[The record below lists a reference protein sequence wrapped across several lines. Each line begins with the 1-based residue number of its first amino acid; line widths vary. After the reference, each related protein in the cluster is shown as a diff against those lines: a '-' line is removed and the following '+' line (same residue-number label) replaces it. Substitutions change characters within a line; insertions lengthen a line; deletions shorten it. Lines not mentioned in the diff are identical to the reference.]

1 MNISSITWLNKPCAE
16 FDCTGYYCMQISPL
30 MFLPKM
36 AEIANLCLL
45 LISWDYG
52 DPEPDYKCYLLSV
65 LGSFAIIFRIDRA
78 VGSPSICG
86 TEYYDISMCFNR
98 KEWL

>member
-1 MNISSITWLNKPCAE
+1 
-16 FDCTGYYCMQISPL
+16 
-30 MFLPKM
+30 M

-45 LISWDYG
+45 LISWDYR

-86 TEYYDISMCFNR
+86 TETMTFLCALIEKDGYEFFIPSKYN
-98 KEWL
+98 

>member
-1 MNISSITWLNKPCAE
+1 
-16 FDCTGYYCMQISPL
+16 MQISPL

-65 LGSFAIIFRIDRA
+65 LGSFAVIVQLARLLFVERNTMTFLCALIEKNGYEFFI
-78 VGSPSICG
+78 PSK
-86 TEYYDISMCFNR
+86 YN
-98 KEWL
+98 

>member
-1 MNISSITWLNKPCAE
+1 
-16 FDCTGYYCMQISPL
+16 
-30 MFLPKM
+30 M
-36 AEIANLCLL
+36 AEIADLCLL

-65 LGSFAIIFRIDRA
+65 LGLFAVIFSGDSA

-86 TEYYDISMCFNR
+86 TGYYDISMCFNR
-98 KEWL
+98 IWWLWILYSIKI